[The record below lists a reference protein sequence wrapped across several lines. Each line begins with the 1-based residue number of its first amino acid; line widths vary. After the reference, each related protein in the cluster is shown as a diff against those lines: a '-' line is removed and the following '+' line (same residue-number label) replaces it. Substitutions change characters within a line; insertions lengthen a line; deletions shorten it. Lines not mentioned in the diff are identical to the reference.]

1 MTDTTPDQSK
11 NTTTSR
17 AELEKEVAA
26 LRAKLA
32 ESEEA
37 RSEAEKIAAAV
48 AELSAMSGD
57 AKERP
62 TGKTVMRKVCVNPW
76 VQDKK
81 DQQWTEVERPTYFYT
96 LYLPL
101 SAISLK
107 TNGLEYFHGQ
117 TIEVDAVELGEYKS
131 RVARCWDHES
141 SISGSNENA
150 YRQPTEMRVR

>member
-1 MTDTTPDQSK
+1 MSDTTSEK
-11 NTTTSR
+11 IKSH
-17 AELEKEVAA
+17 AALEKEVAE

-32 ESEEA
+32 ASEEA
-37 RSEAEKIAAAV
+37 RSEAEHVAAAV
-48 AELSAMSGD
+48 AELSAMAGD

-62 TGKTVMRKVCVNPW
+62 TGRTVIRKVCVNPW
-76 VQDKK
+76 VRSK
-81 DQQWTEVERPTYFYT
+81 DEQEWKEVERPTYFYT

-101 SAISLK
+101 SAVSLK

-117 TIEVDAVELGEYKS
+117 TIEVDAVELGEYKA

-150 YRQPTEMRVR
+150 YRQPTELRVR